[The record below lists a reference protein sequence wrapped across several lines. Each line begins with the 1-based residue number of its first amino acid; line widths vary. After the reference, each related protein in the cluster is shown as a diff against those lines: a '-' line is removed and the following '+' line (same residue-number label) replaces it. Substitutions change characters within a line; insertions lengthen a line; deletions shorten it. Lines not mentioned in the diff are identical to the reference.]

1 VNSEDFETF
10 IKSQLKTLQAQIE
23 TLRNYLNE
31 YEDRNRKLKRLMSEE
46 LISALL
52 FRFEK
57 NEERISKIDEK
68 LDSIHFN
75 INEKL
80 SQEIRN
86 IKNEVSDANLTRSIS
101 KLLGEKEIKVES
113 KILEEL
119 KEDYNTL

>member
-1 VNSEDFETF
+1 MNSEDFETF